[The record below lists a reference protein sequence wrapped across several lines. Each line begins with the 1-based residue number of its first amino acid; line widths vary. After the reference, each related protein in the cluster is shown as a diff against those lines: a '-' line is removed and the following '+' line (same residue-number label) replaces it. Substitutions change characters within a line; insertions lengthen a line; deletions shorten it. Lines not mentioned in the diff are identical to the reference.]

1 MAELS
6 WPAPTPRD
14 EVLARVVTRG
24 RRIQMLNRLAIVGG
38 LAVGTAALVG
48 GVLLGVS
55 GAVDLVGDEGAAPAV
70 VTPTG
75 GDDSGGGSAGAVAYF
90 ACPNERELG
99 ELHGGDR
106 VYLTGRDESGD
117 WVELRSPLD
126 ASIPVWVRAEVV
138 DPDGDADL
146 PEVDCDLT
154 ELALGATPTTTPEET
169 PEQTTTTTTEV
180 DDEPA
185 TPTTTRPS
193 TTPTTSQP
201 PVTPTTT
208 TPQTTTPTTSPP
220 APPVIGSRSVSPAPM
235 VERYAT
241 RPGWCETWY
250 PGSELAQLTVG
261 ISGQVSDA
269 SYTLWIAG
277 QQIGQG
283 SLAHSGG
290 SVWATQLGPFAYDTV
305 PPNSTATVTV
315 RVAASGPG
323 GPAVQRQVSFEL
335 NDCQWLG

>member
-24 RRIQMLNRLAIVGG
+24 RRIQMLNRFMIGG
-38 LAVGTAALVG
+38 AVAVAATAAGVG
-48 GVLLGVS
+48 LWLGVS
-55 GAVDLVGDEGAAPAV
+55 GAVDLVGDDGAAPAV
-70 VTPTG
+70 VTPQG

-169 PEQTTTTTTEV
+169 PEQTTTTTEP
-180 DDEPA
+180 DDEPS

-201 PVTPTTT
+201 PVTP
-208 TPQTTTPTTSPP
+208 PTTPTPTTTSTTQPP
-220 APPVIGSRSVSPAPM
+220 AAPPVIGTISRSPGAIS
-235 VERYAT
+235 ERYDDGTGYSCGNPSVTSISVQIPGAASAT
-241 RPGWCETWY
+241 LSWNLGPHPRAMTM
-250 PGSELAQLTVG
+250 
-261 ISGQVSDA
+261 DR
-269 SYTLWIAG
+269 
-277 QQIGQG
+277 QG
-283 SLAHSGG
+283 SWFFGEI
-290 SVWATQLGPFAYDTV
+290 GPFDETTV
-305 PPNSTATVTV
+305 PKDGSMSMTVTV
-315 RVAASGPG
+315 NASGPG
-323 GPAVQRQVSFEL
+323 GSDVRSTSVTL
-335 NDCQWLG
+335 NDCTFG